1 MIVLK
6 ILVCL
11 ICASGVIFIYD
22 ARTIVENFF
31 SSSEII
37 KTIKTVKIIGTVM
50 SVAGLIILYI
60 IK

>member
-11 ICASGVIFIYD
+11 ICALGVIFIYD

-31 SSSEII
+31 SSSETI
-37 KTIKTVKIIGTVM
+37 KTIKTVKIIGTAM